1 MSVKA
6 SEIRS
11 GLFVVLATGVLC
23 VLVFSVGNF
32 RARFRPAAR
41 YHAYLSD
48 AKFLKAHDAV
58 TYGGLRVGQVK
69 RVEVAPDRFG
79 TVRVTVEVDP
89 EIPVREDSTLV
100 LKQDGMLGPK
110 YLEILPGTPAARPAA
125 PGAELAALVPP
136 ALTDLTSAVEKPLQ
150 RIDRVLEHLDRIL
163 GLPENQKNLAELLA
177 ETRAMLG
184 SLHAEIRRVGA
195 LAEETGR
202 ETRELLAEIRGAV
215 RDARAP
221 LTNALQNAEALS
233 EKLSARLDD
242 LTGRFGRAAE
252 ALERLLRD
260 ADGLVVE
267 NHKNVYETIRALRDA
282 AYHME
287 QASKRIRANPSILL
301 FGAEETPEER
311 RRADE
316 TELRLRGRARRYDKE
331 PPKE

>member
-6 SEIRS
+6 SEVRS

-79 TVRVTVEVDP
+79 AVRVTVEVDP

-163 GLPENQKNLAELLA
+163 GLPENQKNLSELLA

-195 LAEETGR
+195 LAEDTGR

-221 LTNALQNAEALS
+221 LTNALKNAEALS
-233 EKLSARLDD
+233 EKLSTRLDD